1 MKSITGLWAVCL
13 AAVLLLT
20 AGCDRI
26 PGMGPDVLIVDL
38 NAIAKATGQDQAMQ
52 KQAQTGRAD
61 INARLLESAQGL
73 QQQLEAERAKA
84 GDTLTE
90 EQATQLQQMTV
101 QAQQKYAQLQ
111 AEAQQKVQQYEASL
125 VQEFRERIEPFAE
138 KIARTR
144 GARVILLSDQSIFW
158 HDTAVDVTDEVIVAL
173 HADNV
178 FPENAADQ
186 DSAAPTADQSAT
198 DQPAVDQSTTDQ

>member
-1 MKSITGLWAVCL
+1 MKSLTGLRVVCL

-38 NAIAKATGQDQAMQ
+38 GAIAKATGQDQVIQ
-52 KQAQTGRAD
+52 TQAQTGRAD

-73 QQQLEAERAKA
+73 QQQLETERAKA
-84 GDTLTE
+84 GDAPTR
-90 EQATQLQQMTV
+90 EQAAQLQQMTV
-101 QAQQKYAQLQ
+101 QAQQQYTQLQ
-111 AEAQQKVQQYEASL
+111 AEAQQKVQQYEANL

-144 GARVILLSDQSIFW
+144 GAKVILLADQSIFW

-173 HADNV
+173 RADNV
-178 FPENAADQ
+178 FPENPADQ
-186 DSAAPTADQSAT
+186 ASAAPATEQPATEQPAT
-198 DQPAVDQSTTDQ
+198 DQ